1 MSETLCENCQLAHAS
16 RNYLSICNPS
26 VVILKGSDLQARKS
40 RPLSLPKP
48 INLSLLAQPIPR
60 EPQEFSKQCRDQN
73 GFTCLRDLPHIL
85 HSDYPVIPSDT
96 QRISQDQP
104 TSGHQAT
111 CGEAT
116 TEKSC
121 DAIAANHRPCRRTIH
136 GPSSAVD
143 NDPSRHLNI
152 FKTYLKLFKN
162 AREMNLFKLGANN

>member
-40 RPLSLPKP
+40 GPLSLPKP

-85 HSDYPVIPSDT
+85 HSDYPVIPSASAK
-96 QRISQDQP
+96 ISQLLATKRRVVRPRLRSPATPSLRITDLAGGQS
-104 TSGHQAT
+104 TDHRQQLTMTHQ
-111 CGEAT
+111 
-116 TEKSC
+116 
-121 DAIAANHRPCRRTIH
+121 DI
-136 GPSSAVD
+136 
-143 NDPSRHLNI
+143 
-152 FKTYLKLFKN
+152 
-162 AREMNLFKLGANN
+162 